1 MKMFSFNL
9 VCSQLPAW
17 ARPAAMAL
25 ALAVTSVAPV
35 AAQETL
41 KAATDCAYFPF
52 SFRDTDGAL
61 KGYEIDLGEEMARR
75 ANFKIEWVCQKFDGL
90 IPSLLSNK
98 FDIILSTMSITDE
111 RRKSIDFSVSYRVS
125 VGQFVGP
132 KGKVQKLFNADGT
145 PNPAGFKDLRVGLAR
160 ATTYDNW
167 MQAKVPDATLVRYD
181 TDVQMYL
188 ELKAGRVDVL
198 MTNPLKIYLEFLSKP
213 DGGGFEVI
221 GPQIKDEKY
230 FGIGVGAGVRK
241 GNEAL
246 LKRIDTALNDMKKD
260 GTLERYSKKYF
271 PFTIY

>member
-1 MKMFSFNL
+1 MTIYSSDQFF
-9 VCSQLPAW
+9 SQLVTW
-17 ARPAAMAL
+17 IRPAAVMVAL
-25 ALAVTSVAPV
+25 AISAVGQAK
-35 AAQETL
+35 AQETL
-41 KAATDCAYFPF
+41 KVATDCAYFPF
-52 SFRDTDGAL
+52 SFRDTDNVL
-61 KGYEIDLGEEMARR
+61 KGYEIDLGEDMARR
-75 ANFKIEWVCQKFDGL
+75 ANFKVEWVCQKFDGL
-90 IPSLLSNK
+90 IPSLLANK
-98 FDIILSTMSITDE
+98 FDLILSTMSITDE

-132 KGKVQKLFNADGT
+132 KGKVYKLFNADGT
-145 PNPAGFKDLRVGLAR
+145 PNPTGFKELRVGLGR

-181 TDVQMYL
+181 TDVQMHL

-213 DGGGFEVI
+213 DGAGFEVI

-230 FGIGVGAGVRK
+230 FGIGVGAGLRK
-241 GNEAL
+241 GNDVL

-260 GTLERYSKKYF
+260 GTLERYSRKYF

>member
-1 MKMFSFNL
+1 MNMFSFNL
-9 VCSQLPAW
+9 IRSQLPAW
-17 ARPAAMAL
+17 TRPAAMAL

-61 KGYEIDLGEEMARR
+61 KGYEVDLGEEMARR

-230 FGIGVGAGVRK
+230 FGIGVGAGVRT

-246 LKRIDTALNDMKKD
+246 LKSIDTALNDMKKD

>member
-1 MKMFSFNL
+1 MKMLSID
-9 VCSQLPAW
+9 QLRSHIPAW
-17 ARPAAMAL
+17 TRPAAFML
-25 ALAVTSVAPV
+25 ALAVTAVGPA
-35 AAQETL
+35 AAQENL
-41 KAATDCAYFPF
+41 KVATDCAYFPF
-52 SFRDTDGAL
+52 SFRDTDSVL
-61 KGYEIDLGEEMARR
+61 KGYEIDMGEDMARR

-98 FDIILSTMSITDE
+98 FDIILSTMSITDA
-111 RRKSIDFSVSYRVS
+111 RKQSIDFSVSYRVS
-125 VGQFVGP
+125 VGQFVAA
-132 KGKVQKLFNADGT
+132 KGKAGKLFNADGT
-145 PNPAGFKDLRVGLAR
+145 PNSAGFKDLRVGLGR

-167 MQAKVPDATLVRYD
+167 MQAKVPDATVVRYD

-188 ELKAGRVDVL
+188 ELKSGRVDML

-213 DGGGFEVI
+213 DGAGFEVV

-246 LKRIDTALNDMKKD
+246 LKRIDTAINDMKKD
-260 GTLERYSKKYF
+260 GSLERYSKKYF